1 MNYSQSNYFNYGTL
15 TDYKKL
21 FDAITQFNSTNIN
34 KQELI
39 IDEVKNI
46 EDYSKYL
53 EGFTSMFSQLNANLT
68 LKNISYESSIH
79 KLYESLMKIQNFMI
93 ESNKF
98 NKKIRHTKKKLARYD
113 YNKDNNMLNNLDKFK
128 NTLSKINNFI
138 NSFAK

>member
-79 KLYESLMKIQNFMI
+79 KLYESLMKIQNC
-93 ESNKF
+93 NK
-98 NKKIRHTKKKLARYD
+98 
-113 YNKDNNMLNNLDKFK
+113 
-128 NTLSKINNFI
+128 
-138 NSFAK
+138 